1 MNLFSAPALDS
12 PVPNRGALQLIDYF
26 VILKET
32 PWVKGLEY
40 GLKGVGSWA
49 LNLLPKA
56 GC

>member
-32 PWVKGLEY
+32 P
-40 GLKGVGSWA
+40 
-49 LNLLPKA
+49 
-56 GC
+56 